1 MSKEKK
7 ESWWIYEGS
16 AEPHD
21 NIEKLPNPPSWREK
35 REPKT
40 KNTFVPS
47 FKEMQLINT
56 ALYLRRPLL
65 ITGKPGTGKSSLA
78 NAVAHE
84 LKLGKVLHWQVTTK
98 STLEEALYSYDAI
111 GRLQDSSM
119 NKKENSKDSSD
130 IGNYVRLGA
139 LGTAFASK
147 KMRVLLVDEIDKS
160 DIDLPNNLLH
170 VLEENEF
177 IIPELARLDSD
188 KHLVNTDDSDE
199 KVEVERGKVKAQNF
213 PLIIFTSN
221 GEREF
226 PPAFLRR
233 CIHLEI
239 EVPSEEKLKKI
250 IKAHLNLTPNEDE
263 NIQKILDKFLEER
276 DKKNKELSTDQ
287 LLNAI
292 FLALLTLLV
301 LKRLHLTIGRWI
313 TLYSFYLS
321 LLKIYLEFFEY
332 FHLH

>member
-1 MSKEKK
+1 MPTDKK

-16 AEPHD
+16 QEPHD
-21 NIEKLPNPPSWREK
+21 NISKLPDPPSWREK
-35 REPKT
+35 RKPKT

-47 FKEMQLINT
+47 VKEMQLVNT

-78 NAVAHE
+78 KAVAYE
-84 LKLGKVLHWQVTTK
+84 LKLGKLLHWQVTTK
-98 STLEEALYSYDAI
+98 STLEEALYAYDAI

-119 NKKENSKDSSD
+119 SHEKESSEESRD
-130 IGNYVRLGA
+130 IGSYVRLGA
-139 LGTAFASK
+139 LGTAFASE

-177 IIPELARLDSD
+177 TIPELARLDSD
-188 KHLVNTDDSDE
+188 EHWVNTHGSDE
-199 KVEVERGKVKAQNF
+199 KVKVIKGKVEAENF

-239 EVPSEEKLKKI
+239 EVPNEEKLQKI
-250 IKAHLNLTPNEDE
+250 IKAHLNLSSEEEDMV
-263 NIQKILDKFLEER
+263 QKVLSKFLEER
-276 DKKNKELSTDQ
+276 DKKSQELSTDQ

-292 FLALLTLLV
+292 FLALKDLEV
-301 LKRLHLTIGRWI
+301 LDSNKEAILKSIWH
-313 TLYSFYLS
+313 SLS
-321 LLKIYLEFFEY
+321 K
-332 FHLH
+332 

>member
-1 MSKEKK
+1 MSREKK

-16 AEPHD
+16 EEPHD
-21 NIEKLPNPPSWREK
+21 NISKLPAPPSWREK
-35 REPKT
+35 RKAKT

-47 FKEMQLINT
+47 VKEMQLVNT

-78 NAVAHE
+78 KAVAYE

-119 NKKENSKDSSD
+119 SKEKESSD
-130 IGNYVRLGA
+130 ESKEIGNYVRLGA
-139 LGTAFASK
+139 LGTAFASES
-147 KMRVLLVDEIDKS
+147 MRVLLVDEIDKS

-177 IIPELARLDSD
+177 TIPELARLDSD
-188 KHLVNTDDSDE
+188 EHWVNTHGSDE
-199 KVEVERGKVKAQNF
+199 KVKVIRGKVESKNF

-239 EVPSEEKLKKI
+239 EVPTEEKLQKI
-250 IKAHLNLTPNEDE
+250 IKAHLDLNSDEEDI
-263 NIQKILDKFLEER
+263 IQKILDKFLEER
-276 DKKNKELSTDQ
+276 DKKSKELSTDQ

-292 FLALLTLLV
+292 FLALKDLEV
-301 LKRLHLTIGRWI
+301 LDSSKEAILKSIWH
-313 TLYSFYLS
+313 SLS
-321 LLKIYLEFFEY
+321 K
-332 FHLH
+332 